1 MKTDQNTDAL
11 IGSLANN
18 RDSTTFFTSI
28 LGMAIGCVIV
38 AAVAGL
44 GAVMTID
51 AFDVVEQTAKGL
63 IIAGWLGAACYLSSE
78 LRSFDE
84 RARSMSQIAYSLRLL
99 QASGAQTAAS
109 ISVGQEA
116 STADALTPS
125 AATSAAA
132 SAEAQRNA
140 ERRYADFRDAVATLI
155 ERTASSADTVAEVL
169 KKHPEVAMP
178 LGAQLTTQMATA
190 SETLEKLAT
199 FVPESPRLVLALSE
213 LKQKLLEPLHQE
225 IGAETLITT
234 SAVRAQ
240 ALRYAV
246 IDVPHGMSA

>member
-11 IGSLANN
+11 IAALANN

-28 LGMAIGCVIV
+28 LGMAIGCIIV

-44 GAVMTID
+44 GAVITID
-51 AFDVVEQTAKGL
+51 AFDVAEQTAKGL

-99 QASGAQTAAS
+99 QPAGTQMAAHL
-109 ISVGQEA
+109 SVGQEA
-116 STADALTPS
+116 STADALSLST
-125 AATSAAA
+125 ATAAAA
-132 SAEAQRNA
+132 SAEAQRSA
-140 ERRYADFRDAVATLI
+140 EQRYVEFRDAVETLV
-155 ERTASSADTVAEVL
+155 ERTASSADTVVEVL

-178 LGAQLTTQMATA
+178 LGAQLTMQMAIA

-199 FVPESPRLVLALSE
+199 FVPESPRLVLALSD

-225 IGAETLITT
+225 HGAETLITT
-234 SAVRAQ
+234 SATRAQ

-246 IDVPHGMSA
+246 INVPHGIPS